1 MSKPFKD
8 TPILE
13 GKDAEKFLD
22 NLAMSLSHQPTEEE
36 KAEKERER
44 IEMKASFDFFS
55 SISDGI
61 L

>member
-13 GKDAEKFLD
+13 GQDAKQFLD
-22 NLAMSLSHQPTEEE
+22 NLAMSLSYEPTDKE
-36 KAEKERER
+36 KEEKERENTK
-44 IEMKASFDFFS
+44 MKESFEFFS
-55 SISDGI
+55 SISDGV